1 MGNVYKSLTYISEN
15 NNIVGKV
22 RQCKSTVQKKRN
34 MGYCLQLRDI
44 LHSEQQDV
52 TAFCS
57 KNYMKNGYKA
67 GNNGHFDIVYEPGNK
82 VLKINLPVFFKKSRR
97 GKPFPQKKAIFF
109 IQNIQNTWSGAHKM
123 HTKVANRSW
132 SSTLN
137 DVDVNVQAV
146 EKTDATKAYFRISY
160 DPEMRSG
167 RGEDYV
173 GKQIARLSA
182 EGFNQTQNA
191 LKGQSD
197 INVYGHEA
205 GHMFGLGD
213 EYARKGVVGEKA
225 THYNLTKKAFGKRYA
240 DRKAIRVANVKASR
254 SIMSYDGVKV
264 ERHHYITF
272 WDAMVQAIKA
282 GAPDKNKAPN
292 MREDW
297 KII

>member
-1 MGNVYKSLTYISEN
+1 M
-15 NNIVGKV
+15 
-22 RQCKSTVQKKRN
+22 
-34 MGYCLQLRDI
+34 
-44 LHSEQQDV
+44 
-52 TAFCS
+52 
-57 KNYMKNGYKA
+57 
-67 GNNGHFDIVYEPGNK
+67 
-82 VLKINLPVFFKKSRR
+82 
-97 GKPFPQKKAIFF
+97 
-109 IQNIQNTWSGAHKM
+109 
-123 HTKVANRSW
+123 
-132 SSTLN
+132 N

-167 RGEDYV
+167 MGEDYV

-191 LKGQSD
+191 LKDQSD

-225 THYNLTKKAFGKRYA
+225 THYGLTKEAFDERYA
-240 DRKAIRVANVKASR
+240 NANAVRDDDKTR
-254 SIMSYDGVKV
+254 DSIMNETGTVH
-264 ERHHYITF
+264 RHHYVTF

-282 GAPDKNKAPN
+282 GAPDENKAPN